1 MQYQPNEAGDKVAL
15 FADTYCNHHESS
27 TGIAAV
33 RLLDA
38 MGYHV
43 LLADTGCCQRPR
55 ISNGFLKDAKKDGL
69 KTIHGLSTFF
79 DTGIPV
85 LTLEPSCATALT
97 VDLPDL
103 IEDELIGKQAKDN
116 IIPIESFVVQ
126 NLDRMDLTKMS
137 VPSKEIF
144 LHGHCHQKAIFGTQ
158 SIHRIFHHLGVTVTE
173 PDSGCCGMAGAFGY
187 EKEHYELSKKIGERV
202 LVKAINKT
210 RPDIPIAAS
219 GFSCRHQIH
228 DMTERKPVHW
238 VAADSDNA
246 PVCCFVGPHSSH
258 AAMKCLQEQLGHQQ
272 EGSRHQVQWFS
283 VGTPASLEQLQQDWP
298 DHAQW
303 LQHSNQNTTNNSF
316 RSVASDVDV
325 NNTMAMDDVDGSERS
340 SASKRGTEN
349 GTGLWF
355 NNGSH
360 CYAHNNNNLQHEP
373 SAEFCGLTPPP
384 PSKRACRVSSS
395 SLNEIHH
402 NGHFEYSNDATTATV
417 SMME

>member
-1 MQYQPNEAGDKVAL
+1 MTFETMNHTMNQH
-15 FADTYCNHHESS
+15 HHEIHNNKPAAPANNNNTIDLYVVQKCWFAGVHVPPAVDYSQLLVSLTDAEQVAYQSAHLYNRNGKRGVRTIQLQSNGVGYGFVADGMLFWVRKVRAACTIS
-27 TGIAAV
+27 TAAV
-33 RLLDA
+33 SS
-38 MGYHV
+38 G
-43 LLADTGCCQRPR
+43 TPR
-55 ISNGFLKDAKKDGL
+55 FGEAYG
-69 KTIHGLSTFF
+69 
-79 DTGIPV
+79 
-85 LTLEPSCATALT
+85 
-97 VDLPDL
+97 
-103 IEDELIGKQAKDN
+103 
-116 IIPIESFVVQ
+116 VVQ
-126 NLDRMDLTKMS
+126 
-137 VPSKEIF
+137 EGI
-144 LHGHCHQKAIFGTQ
+144 
-158 SIHRIFHHLGVTVTE
+158 LGGNPHARRTV
-173 PDSGCCGMAGAFGY
+173 
-187 EKEHYELSKKIGERV
+187 
-202 LVKAINKT
+202 N
-210 RPDIPIAAS
+210 
-219 GFSCRHQIH
+219 
-228 DMTERKPVHW
+228 
-238 VAADSDNA
+238 AADSDNA

-316 RSVASDVDV
+316 RSVASDVDD